1 MMEDFTPGG
10 CEHNRDQGFDY
21 PCRDCDTT
29 PDDPKLHSI
38 SFGFGN
44 AGRKHWHDGPTNRET
59 IKEMFDNAKRY
70 GNEPPE
76 PVNGYASGGPI
87 V

>member
-1 MMEDFTPGG
+1 MEPCAHTAEYGY
-10 CEHNRDQGFDY
+10 DY
-21 PCRDCDTT
+21 PCIDCAPST
-29 PDDPKLHSI
+29 PEGDKLRSIAI
-38 SFGFGN
+38 SFGPG
-44 AGRKHWHDGPTNRET
+44 GKQYWHDGPTNREAV
-59 IKEMFDNAKRY
+59 KEIFDNAKRY

>member
-1 MMEDFTPGG
+1 MAG
-10 CEHNRDQGFDY
+10 CAHNSDQGFDY
-21 PCRDCDTT
+21 PCIDCDPT

-38 SFGFGN
+38 GFTFGN
-44 AGRKHWHDGPTNRET
+44 GGKQHWHDGPTVREQREE
-59 IKEMFDNAKRY
+59 IFNNAKRY
-70 GNEPPE
+70 GNEPPQ